1 MHTGR
6 EMVLSEGTQHWVSR
20 GEKRLLSLFD
30 QCRSFNLF
38 HVLPVFTSWTF
49 YYLIP
54 PTYVLSS
61 FLRDTT
67 LFVFSSFSS
76 QKKIHTYPKVVAGRV
91 WLGWHRGMHISV
103 VFLVRK

>member
-1 MHTGR
+1 MSIIQSFSFFACFHF
-6 EMVLSEGTQHWVSR
+6 LDF
-20 GEKRLLSLFD
+20 LLLD
-30 QCRSFNLF
+30 
-38 HVLPVFTSWTF
+38 T
-49 YYLIP
+49 

-76 QKKIHTYPKVVAGRV
+76 QKKIHTHPKVVAGRV